1 MDIGCIAYKVGMS
14 SVQAEGGLRRQA
26 VTLAY
31 LPANVVTAIKTIERD
46 GYSAIQLASCAVDA
60 DEFAAEDEDADGETK
75 AVGSED
81 ADSESDAAASTDAS
95 ASSEA
100 PQAAKAEQEDS
111 PLVGFIP
118 ARKRWLK
125 KPMRGH
131 FAKSEAY
138 KIIDVCEFRVSPDVA
153 SNYSV
158 GSCLD
163 ISSLKAGLKLDVRGV
178 SKGRGF
184 AGGIRRWGFHRQ
196 PESHGTSVSHR
207 AHGSTGQRKTPGKVF
222 KGKKMAGHYGVDNVC
237 MRNLRVLQVDA
248 KRQIVAIKGA
258 VPGARSGRL
267 LLQPIVA

>member
-1 MDIGCIAYKVGMS
+1 MDVGCIAYKLGMS
-14 SVQAEGGLRRQA
+14 SAQAEGSLRRQA

-31 LPANVVTAIKTIERD
+31 MPVNVVTAIKTIERD

-60 DEFAAEDEDADGETK
+60 GEFAAVDSDDETE
-75 AVGSED
+75 AVSSED
-81 ADSESDAAASTDAS
+81 ADAESDAAATDAS
-95 ASSEA
+95 AASEA
-100 PQAAKAEQEDS
+100 QQAAKAGQEDS
-111 PLVGFIP
+111 PLLGFVS

-138 KIIDVCEFRVSPDVA
+138 KIIDVCEFRVSPEVA
-153 SNYSV
+153 AGYTV
-158 GSCLD
+158 GACLD
-163 ISSLKAGLKLDVRGV
+163 IASLKTGSLLDVRGV

-184 AGGIRRWGFHRQ
+184 AGGIKRWGFHRQ

-207 AHGSTGQRKTPGKVF
+207 AHGSTGQRKTPGKVL

-237 MRNLRVLQVDA
+237 MRNLRVVQVDA
-248 KRQIVAIKGA
+248 KRRIIAIKGA

-267 LLQPIVA
+267 LLQPLVA

>member
-14 SVQAEGGLRRQA
+14 SVQAEGSLRRQA

-46 GYSAIQLASCAVDA
+46 GYSAIQLASCAVDSS
-60 DEFAAEDEDADGETK
+60 EFAAEGGDDEAE
-75 AVGSED
+75 AASSEG
-81 ADSESDAAASTDAS
+81 ADSESDTAATDAS
-95 ASSEA
+95 ETSE
-100 PQAAKAEQEDS
+100 AAKAEQEDS
-111 PLVGFIP
+111 PLLAFVS

-131 FAKSEAY
+131 FAKSKVY
-138 KIIDVCEFRVSPDVA
+138 KVIDVCEFRVSPDVA
-153 SNYSV
+153 ANYSV

-163 ISSLKAGLKLDVRGV
+163 IGSLKAGLKLDVRGV

-237 MRNLRVLQVDA
+237 VRNLRILQVDA

>member
-1 MDIGCIAYKVGMS
+1 MDIGCIAYKLGMS
-14 SVQAEGGLRRQA
+14 SAQAEGSLRRQA

-31 LPANVVTAIKTIERD
+31 MPVNVVTAIKTIERD

-60 DEFAAEDEDADGETK
+60 GEFADGEAE
-75 AVGSED
+75 AVD
-81 ADSESDAAASTDAS
+81 ADAESDAAAAADAN
-95 ASSEA
+95 ATSEA
-100 PQAAKAEQEDS
+100 PQAAQAGQEDS
-111 PLVGFIP
+111 PLLGFVS

-138 KIIDVCEFRVSPDVA
+138 KIIDVCEFRVSPEVA
-153 SNYSV
+153 AGYTV
-158 GSCLD
+158 GACLD
-163 ISSLKAGLKLDVRGV
+163 IASLKTGSMLDVRGV

-184 AGGIRRWGFHRQ
+184 AGGIKRWGFHRQ

-207 AHGSTGQRKTPGKVF
+207 AHGSTGQRKTPGKVL

-237 MRNLRVLQVDA
+237 MRNLRVVQVDA
-248 KRQIVAIKGA
+248 KRRIIAIKGA

-267 LLQPIVA
+267 LLQPLVA